1 MLDIEGLAVSLPTEG
16 GLLEAVR
23 GVDLKLVAGETL
35 AVVGESGCG
44 KSMTA
49 LAVMGLLPRS
59 ARMRASRL
67 AIAGQDYAGTKVRER
82 AKLRGREMALIFQDA
97 TTALNPT
104 LTVGK
109 QLTEGAIRAEK
120 LSRRAALD
128 RAVALLERVGIPRPA
143 DRLGQYPHEFSGGQ
157 RQRIMI
163 AMALMGQPRLLIADE
178 PTTALDVTIQAQI
191 LALLGEL
198 QKDLG
203 LALLLITHDLGV
215 VAAIADRVSVM
226 YAGRV
231 VEEGSAD
238 AVFRRPGHPY
248 TRGLIDAIPVP
259 GLTQRGSELA
269 AIPGRVP
276 GLIGGIAGCAFRARC
291 PRAQADCAQDPV
303 PRHMPEAGRVVEC
316 VSPLT
321 ATPTDL
327 VAADG
332 DAP

>member
-1 MLDIEGLAVSLPTEG
+1 MLDIENLAVSLPTEG

-23 GVDLKLVAGETL
+23 GVDLKLAAGETL

-59 ARMRASRL
+59 ARMSAHRL
-67 AIAGQDYAGTKVRER
+67 AIAGRDYAGAKVRER

-120 LSRRAALD
+120 LSRRAAVE

-163 AMALMGQPRLLIADE
+163 AMALMGQPRILIADE

-215 VAAIADRVSVM
+215 VAAIADRVAVM

-259 GLTQRGSELA
+259 GVTQRGTALA

-276 GLIGGIAGCAFRARC
+276 GLIGGITGCAFRARC
-291 PRAQADCAQDPV
+291 PRARPDCAHHPV
-303 PRHMPEAGRVVEC
+303 PQHIPEGGRVVEC
-316 VSPLT
+316 VAPLT
-321 ATPTDL
+321 AMPTDR
-327 VAADG
+327 VQADG
-332 DAP
+332 AAP